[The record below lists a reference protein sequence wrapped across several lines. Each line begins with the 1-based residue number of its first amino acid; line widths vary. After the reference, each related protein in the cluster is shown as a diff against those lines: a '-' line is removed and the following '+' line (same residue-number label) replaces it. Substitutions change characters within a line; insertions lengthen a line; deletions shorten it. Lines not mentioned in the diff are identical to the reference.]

1 MILIYR
7 PDNQPEQRFEFR
19 PGRVKVAEMEAI
31 QKRTGM
37 PYGTEFKAKLLQGDV
52 VARRALLWTLQRR
65 EHHML
70 RFEDVDFYD
79 DELVLERDKDELAEE
94 IAAVEEFDGISEE
107 DRATALA
114 VLRQQLET
122 APEPPGKA
130 PVMSSDGPTG

>member
-7 PDNQPEQRFEFR
+7 PEGQEERRWTFQ
-19 PGRVKVAEMEAI
+19 PGRLKVADMEAI

-52 VARRALLWTLQRR
+52 VARRALLWL
-65 EHHML
+65 ML
-70 RFEDVDFYD
+70 RRDHPITRWEEVDFYD
-79 DELVLERDKDELAEE
+79 DELTLERDRDELAEE
-94 IAAVEEFDGISEE
+94 IAAVEEFGGISDE

-122 APEPPGKA
+122 APEAPGKA
-130 PVMSSDGPTG
+130 PATSSDEPTG